1 MVMVKTLVLRAP
13 GTNCDYETQVAF
25 EMAGAVVES
34 ALVYELFRRER
45 SLDDYQV
52 LVIPGARAPVSPT
65 PRPASPSPTS
75 PTPTPRPG
83 TPAPTSTPQA
93 GQPGA
98 CGETYIVQA
107 GDFPG
112 LIAQKCG
119 VDVDELMRLNGITD
133 PASLQVGQELRL
145 PRR

>member
-52 LVIPGARAPVSPT
+52 LVIPGGFTYGDACS
-65 PRPASPSPTS
+65 
-75 PTPTPRPG
+75 
-83 TPAPTSTPQA
+83 A
-93 GQPGA
+93 GRIFANEIRLQLGGGIDKFVA
-98 CGETYIVQA
+98 DGRLIL
-107 GDFPG
+107 G
-112 LIAQKCG
+112 LC
-119 VDVDELMRLNGITD
+119 N
-133 PASLQVGQELRL
+133 RL
-145 PRR
+145 P